1 MKSILRTFFWDH
13 SPGMRWLMLVFGVS
27 YLVAVAGNLSHLFNL
42 HQGFG
47 LSSEAL
53 GRGQIWRL
61 LTCGLTP
68 AGLLDWLF
76 GLVWFSVLGGQLERL
91 WSSRTFWCYCV
102 IGILGGVLPLL
113 CILPA
118 GVSVVVGSAPA
129 TFGLLAAW
137 YRLCGHERLLLHGV
151 GPVNV
156 RQAAMMIGVLNAA
169 IVYVGNGWKVT
180 LCLMSG
186 ALAVWVGLSIHRRW
200 NRVRLQRASGPSRM
214 NRLEV

>member
-1 MKSILRTFFWDH
+1 MKSILRNFFWDH
-13 SPGMRWLMLVFGVS
+13 SPGVRWLMLVFGVS
-27 YLVAVAGNLSHLFNL
+27 YLVAVAGGLTNSFNL
-42 HQGFG
+42 YQWVG

-76 GLVWFSVLGGQLERL
+76 GLIWFSVLGGQLERL
-91 WSSRTFWCYCV
+91 WSSRTFWCYCLL
-102 IGILGGVLPLL
+102 GILGGVVPLL
-113 CILPA
+113 FILPA
-118 GVSVVVGSAPA
+118 NVSIIVGSAPA

-151 GPVNV
+151 GPVSV
-156 RQAAMMIGVLNAA
+156 RQAAIIIAALNAA
-169 IVYVGNGWKVT
+169 IVYVGNGWKIT
-180 LCLMSG
+180 LCLMGG

-200 NRVRLQRASGPSRM
+200 NIVRLNRASGPSRM